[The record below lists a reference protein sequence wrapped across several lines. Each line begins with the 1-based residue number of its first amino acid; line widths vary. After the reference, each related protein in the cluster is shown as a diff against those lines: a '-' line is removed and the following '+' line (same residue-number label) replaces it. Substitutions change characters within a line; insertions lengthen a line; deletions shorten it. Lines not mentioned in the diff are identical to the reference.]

1 LQHPPRKHE
10 DAIGNMIALRWS
22 ATPLRSVH
30 AVEMHAVEI
39 GPMLRARLN
48 RLEREGL
55 NVFIRR

>member
-1 LQHPPRKHE
+1 
-10 DAIGNMIALRWS
+10 
-22 ATPLRSVH
+22 VH

-39 GPMLRARLN
+39 GPMLRDRLN